1 MKLREINLNNDRK
14 EYIARVR
21 DWLMNLKQYKDYLT
35 FNIIGGHN
43 YDTM

>member
-35 FNIIGGHN
+35 LKGGYN